1 MNQDALRQIVFD
13 ALDLSDELR
22 NECADAVVAALT
34 RNAEPVAGSEK
45 VIIINGRKYR
55 KFIPYP
61 EAVEDG
67 TLRCIRC
74 GQIDE
79 PEYHDDA
86 LCAASATPP
95 VAQTGTVRPTE
106 WYPLAL
112 RFVRATTPAYDMDLP
127 SFERFVEK
135 IEAIANLPGEGATA
149 PSQEHYYS
157 KAESAYDEGDAGRAL
172 SAPTVEGEGL

>member
-95 VAQTGTVRPTE
+95 VAPTGAVGISDAISSAMMFECAACTAAGIETNC
-106 WYPLAL
+106 YP
-112 RFVRATTPAYDMDLP
+112 
-127 SFERFVEK
+127 
-135 IEAIANLPGEGATA
+135 ANLTFLVGGKCLCEDC
-149 PSQEHYYS
+149 Y
-157 KAESAYDEGDAGRAL
+157 AESGGDAVAPRISDVLSAAL
-172 SAPTVEGEGL
+172 SAPTVEDKP

>member
-1 MNQDALRQIVFD
+1 MACRTEAKGRNVNRYSHTSEL
-13 ALDLSDELR
+13 LSKID
-22 NECADAVVAALT
+22 AAL
-34 RNAEPVAGSEK
+34 
-45 VIIINGRKYR
+45 
-55 KFIPYP
+55 
-61 EAVEDG
+61 
-67 TLRCIRC
+67 
-74 GQIDE
+74 
-79 PEYHDDA
+79 
-86 LCAASATPP
+86 SATPP
-95 VAQTGTVRPTE
+95 VAPTGTVRPTE

-172 SAPTVEGEGL
+172 SAPTVEGKP